1 MSDYLS
7 DYVID
12 TDRLCLRY
20 KGKLALDH
28 LSLRLPRGGIHAF
41 VGANGAGKSSLFRV
55 LLGFEPVGSGSA
67 RVLGIDC
74 GKLTPEVRG
83 RIGFVNEE
91 HTLPGWMRV
100 RDLMRMQQ
108 RHYEGAG
115 RRIGQRWNAARYDEV
130 LSHFNVLPEQR
141 VGQLSRGE
149 RAGLNLALALAQSP
163 ELLILD
169 EPTLGLDV
177 VAKRA
182 FLEALLQSSID
193 DGSTIVYCS
202 HQMDEIE
209 RVADN
214 LVILERGALRY
225 MSGPD
230 DFCGRVQLWVAE
242 FPFKTPEVREL
253 DGVLQVQQL
262 DGLTHVVT
270 FDQVD
275 SAAFEARL
283 KLLGA
288 RRVQCMP
295 LGLDRAV
302 NAFLSHGHAGAKVKR
317 AA

>member
-1 MSDYLS
+1 MSAHSS

-12 TDRLCLRY
+12 TDGLCLKY
-20 KGKLALDH
+20 KGKQALDH
-28 LSLRLPRGGIHAF
+28 LTLRLPRGGIHAF

-55 LLGFEPVGSGSA
+55 LLGFEPATAGAA
-67 RVLGIDC
+67 RVLGHDC
-74 GKLTPEVRG
+74 ASLTPALRG

-100 RDLMRMQQ
+100 RDLTRMQQ
-108 RHYEGAG
+108 SHYAQADP
-115 RRIGQRWNAARYDEV
+115 RRWNGARYEEV
-130 LSHFNVLPEQR
+130 LCHFNVLPEQR

-182 FLEALLQSSID
+182 FLEALLQASVD

-214 LVILERGALRY
+214 LVILERGRLRY

-242 FPFKTPEVREL
+242 FPFKAPEVREL
-253 DGVLQVQQL
+253 EGVLQVQQL

-270 FDQVD
+270 FDQHD
-275 SAAFEARL
+275 GAAFEARL

-288 RRVQCMP
+288 RRVQAMP

-302 NAFLSHGHAGAKVKR
+302 NAFLSHGHAGRR

>member
-1 MSDYLS
+1 MS

-12 TDRLCLRY
+12 TDALCLRY
-20 KGKLALDH
+20 KGKLALDR
-28 LSLRLPRGGIHAF
+28 LTLRLPRGGIHAF

-55 LLGFEPVGSGSA
+55 LLGFEPSTSGTA
-67 RVLGIDC
+67 RVLGHDC
-74 GKLTPEVRG
+74 GRLTPEVRG

-108 RHYEGAG
+108 RHYERAG
-115 RRIGQRWNAARYDEV
+115 SRRWNGARYDEV
-130 LSHFNVLPEQR
+130 LCHFNVEPGQR

-209 RVADN
+209 RVADK
-214 LVILERGALRY
+214 LVILERGSLRT

-230 DFCGRVQLWVAE
+230 EFCGRVQLWVAE
-242 FPFKTPEVREL
+242 FPFKAPELRDL

-270 FDQVD
+270 FDQLD
-275 SAAFEARL
+275 AAAFEARL

-288 RRVQCMP
+288 RRVQAMP

-302 NAFLSHGHAGAKVKR
+302 NAFLSHGHAGARR

>member
-1 MSDYLS
+1 MS

-12 TDRLCLRY
+12 TDGLCLQY

-28 LSLRLPRGGIHAF
+28 LTLRLPRGGIHAF

-55 LLGFEPVGSGSA
+55 LLGFEPATSGAA
-67 RVLGIDC
+67 RVLGHDSAS
-74 GKLTPEVRG
+74 LSPALRG

-100 RDLMRMQQ
+100 RELMRMQQ
-108 RHYEGAG
+108 RHYESAHP
-115 RRIGQRWNAARYDEV
+115 QRWNGERYDEV

-141 VGQLSRGE
+141 VAQLSRGE

-182 FLEALLQSSID
+182 FLEAMLQSSVD

-214 LVILERGALRY
+214 LVILERGRLRY

-242 FPFKTPEVREL
+242 FPFKAPEVREL
-253 DGVLQVQQL
+253 PGVLQVQLL

-270 FDQVD
+270 FDQQD
-275 SAAFEARL
+275 GSAFEARL

-288 RRVQCMP
+288 RRVQTMP

-302 NAFLSHGHAGAKVKR
+302 NAFLSHGHAGARR

>member
-1 MSDYLS
+1 MS

-12 TDRLCLRY
+12 TDGLCLSY
-20 KGKLALDH
+20 KGKLALDR

-55 LLGFEPVGSGSA
+55 LLGFEPPSAGSA
-67 RVLGIDC
+67 RVLGHDC
-74 GKLTPEVRG
+74 RRLTPALRG

-100 RDLMRMQQ
+100 RELMRMQQ
-108 RHYEGAG
+108 RHYTQAG
-115 RRIGQRWNAARYDEV
+115 GGLWNDARYEEV
-130 LSHFNVLPEQR
+130 LSHFNVLPDQR
-141 VGQLSRGE
+141 VVQLSRGE
-149 RAGLNLALALAQSP
+149 RAGLNLALALAQGP

-182 FLEALLQSSID
+182 FLEAMLQASID

-214 LVILERGALRY
+214 LVILERGQLRY

-230 DFCGRVQLWVAE
+230 DFCGRVQLWVVE
-242 FPFKTPEVREL
+242 FPFKAPELRDL
-253 DGVLQVQQL
+253 PGVLQVQQL

-270 FDQVD
+270 FDQQD
-275 SAAFEARL
+275 GAGFEARL

-288 RRVQCMP
+288 RRVQSMP

-302 NAFLSHGHAGAKVKR
+302 NAFLSHGHAGARR

>member
-1 MSDYLS
+1 MNAHVPQ
-7 DYVID
+7 YVID
-12 TDRLCLRY
+12 TESLCLHYRD
-20 KGKLALDH
+20 KTALDN
-28 LSLRLPRGGIHAF
+28 LSLRLPRGGVHAF

-55 LLGFEPVGSGSA
+55 LLGFEPASGGSA
-67 RVLGIDC
+67 RVLGHDC
-74 GKLTPEVRG
+74 ARLAPAVRE

-100 RDLMRMQQ
+100 QDLVRMQQ
-108 RHYEGAG
+108 RHYGGPDGA
-115 RRIGQRWNAARYDEV
+115 RWNGAAYDEV
-130 LSHFNVLPEQR
+130 LRHFNVLPAQQ

-149 RAGLNLALALAQSP
+149 RAGLNLALALAQRP

-177 VAKRA
+177 VAKQV
-182 FLEALLQSSID
+182 FIDALMQATVD
-193 DGSTIVYCS
+193 DDATIVYCS

-214 LVILERGALRY
+214 LVILEHGRLRY

-230 DFCGRVQLWVAE
+230 DFCERIQLWVAA
-242 FPFKTPEVREL
+242 FPDKAPDVWQL
-253 DGVLQVQQL
+253 PGVLRVQAI
-262 DGLTHVVT
+262 DGLTHIVT
-270 FDQVD
+270 FDQDD
-275 SAAFEARL
+275 SFGARL

-288 RRVQCMP
+288 GSAQSMP

-302 NAFLSHGHAGAKVKR
+302 NAFLSHGHAGARR

>member
-1 MSDYLS
+1 MS

-12 TDRLCLRY
+12 TDRLCLKY

-28 LSLRLPRGGIHAF
+28 LTLRLPRGGIHAF

-55 LLGFEPVGSGSA
+55 LLGFEPASSGSA
-67 RVLGIDC
+67 RVLGHDC
-74 GKLTPEVRG
+74 GSLTPETRG

-91 HTLPGWMRV
+91 HTLPTWMRV
-100 RDLMRMQQ
+100 RDLTRMQQ
-108 RHYEGAG
+108 RHYTGP
-115 RRIGQRWNAARYDEV
+115 QRWNGERYDEV
-130 LSHFNVLPEQR
+130 LRHFNVLPAQQ

-149 RAGLNLALALAQSP
+149 RAGLNLALALAQRP

-177 VAKRA
+177 VARRA
-182 FLEALLQSSID
+182 FLEAMLQASSD

-230 DFCGRVQLWVAE
+230 DFCERVQLWVAE
-242 FPFKTPEVREL
+242 FPFKTPEVWDL
-253 DGVLQVQQL
+253 PGVLQVQQI
-262 DGLTHVVT
+262 DGLTHIVS
-270 FDQVD
+270 FDQPD
-275 SAAFEARL
+275 TAGFEARL

-288 RRVQCMP
+288 RRVQAMP

-302 NAFLSHGHAGAKVKR
+302 NAFLAHGHAGSR
-317 AA
+317 RIT

>member
-1 MSDYLS
+1 MS

-12 TDRLCLRY
+12 TDALCLRY
-20 KGKLALDH
+20 KGKLALDR
-28 LSLRLPRGGIHAF
+28 LTLRLPRGGIHAF

-55 LLGFEPVGSGSA
+55 LLGFEPSTSGTA
-67 RVLGIDC
+67 RVLGHDC
-74 GKLTPEVRG
+74 ARLTPEVRG

-108 RHYEGAG
+108 RHYERAG
-115 RRIGQRWNAARYDEV
+115 SRRWNGARYDEV
-130 LSHFNVLPEQR
+130 LCHFNVEPGQR

-209 RVADN
+209 RVADK
-214 LVILERGALRY
+214 LVILERGSLRT

-230 DFCGRVQLWVAE
+230 EFCGRVQLWVAE
-242 FPFKTPEVREL
+242 FPFKAPELRDL

-270 FDQVD
+270 FDQLD
-275 SAAFEARL
+275 AAAFEARL

-288 RRVQCMP
+288 RRVQAMP

-302 NAFLSHGHAGAKVKR
+302 NAFLSHGHAGARR

>member
-1 MSDYLS
+1 MSDH
-7 DYVID
+7 VID
-12 TDRLCLRY
+12 TDGLCLRY

-55 LLGFEPVGSGSA
+55 LLGFEPPTAGTA
-67 RVLGIDC
+67 RVLGHDC
-74 GKLTPEVRG
+74 VRLTPALRG

-108 RHYEGAG
+108 RHYVQAG
-115 RRIGQRWNAARYDEV
+115 GRWNGERYDEV

-177 VAKRA
+177 VARRA
-182 FLEALLQSSID
+182 FLDAMLQASID

-214 LVILERGALRY
+214 LVILERGRLRT

-242 FPFKTPEVREL
+242 FPFKAPELREL
-253 DGVLQVQQL
+253 AGVLQVQQL

-270 FDQVD
+270 FDQQD
-275 SAAFEARL
+275 GAAFEARL

-288 RRVQCMP
+288 RRVQSMP

-302 NAFLSHGHAGAKVKR
+302 NAFLSHGHAGARR

>member
-1 MSDYLS
+1 
-7 DYVID
+7 
-12 TDRLCLRY
+12 
-20 KGKLALDH
+20 
-28 LSLRLPRGGIHAF
+28 
-41 VGANGAGKSSLFRV
+41 
-55 LLGFEPVGSGSA
+55 
-67 RVLGIDC
+67 VLGHDC
-74 GKLTPEVRG
+74 GQLTPEVRG

-108 RHYEGAG
+108 RHYAQAG
-115 RRIGQRWNAARYDEV
+115 RQRWNGARYEEV
-130 LSHFNVLPEQR
+130 LCHFNVLPGQR

-214 LVILERGALRY
+214 LVILERGRLRT

-230 DFCGRVQLWVAE
+230 DFCGRVQLWVAD
-242 FPFKTPEVREL
+242 FPFKAPEVREL
-253 DGVLQVQQL
+253 PGVLQVQQL
-262 DGLTHVVT
+262 DGLTHIVT
-270 FDQVD
+270 FDQID
-275 SAAFEARL
+275 GAAFEARL

-288 RRVQCMP
+288 RRVQAMP

-302 NAFLSHGHAGAKVKR
+302 NAFLSHGHAGARR

>member
-1 MSDYLS
+1 MS

-12 TDRLCLRY
+12 TDALCLRY
-20 KGKLALDH
+20 KGKLALDR
-28 LSLRLPRGGIHAF
+28 LTLRLPRGGIHAF

-55 LLGFEPVGSGSA
+55 LLGFEPSTSGTA
-67 RVLGIDC
+67 RVLGHDC
-74 GKLTPEVRG
+74 GRLTPGVRG

-108 RHYEGAG
+108 RHYERAG
-115 RRIGQRWNAARYDEV
+115 SRRWNGARYDEV
-130 LSHFNVLPEQR
+130 LCHFNVEPGQR

-209 RVADN
+209 RVADK
-214 LVILERGALRY
+214 LVILERGSLRT

-230 DFCGRVQLWVAE
+230 EFCGRVQLWVAE
-242 FPFKTPEVREL
+242 FPFKAPELRDL

-270 FDQVD
+270 FDQLD
-275 SAAFEARL
+275 AAAFEARL

-288 RRVQCMP
+288 RRVQAMP

-302 NAFLSHGHAGAKVKR
+302 NAFLSHGHAGARR

>member
-1 MSDYLS
+1 MS
-7 DYVID
+7 DYVIE
-12 TDRLCLRY
+12 TDGLCLRY

-28 LSLRLPRGGIHAF
+28 LNLRLPRGGIHAF

-55 LLGFEPVGSGSA
+55 LLGFEPPTAGSA
-67 RVLGIDC
+67 RVLGHDC
-74 GKLTPEVRG
+74 GRLTPALRG

-100 RDLMRMQQ
+100 RDLTRMQQ
-108 RHYEGAG
+108 RHYEHAG
-115 RRIGQRWNAARYDEV
+115 SQRWNGERYDEV
-130 LSHFNVLPEQR
+130 LSHFNVLPGQR

-149 RAGLNLALALAQSP
+149 RAGLNLALALAQGP

-177 VAKRA
+177 VARRA
-182 FLEALLQSSID
+182 FLEAMLQASVD

-214 LVILERGALRY
+214 LVILERGSLRT

-242 FPFKTPEVREL
+242 FPFKAPELREL
-253 DGVLQVQQL
+253 AGVLQVQQME
-262 DGLTHVVT
+262 GLTHVVT
-270 FDQVD
+270 FDQHDGV
-275 SAAFEARL
+275 AFEARL

-288 RRVQCMP
+288 RRVQSMP

-302 NAFLSHGHAGAKVKR
+302 NAFLSHGHAGARR

>member
-1 MSDYLS
+1 MS

-12 TDRLCLRY
+12 TEALCLRY

-28 LSLRLPRGGIHAF
+28 LTLKLPRGGIHAF

-55 LLGFEPVGSGSA
+55 LLGFEPPTSGSA
-67 RVLGIDC
+67 RVLGQDC
-74 GKLTPEVRG
+74 AALSPALRG

-108 RHYEGAG
+108 RHYERGS
-115 RRIGQRWNAARYDEV
+115 WNGARYEEV
-130 LSHFNVLPEQR
+130 LCHFNVLPEQR

-149 RAGLNLALALAQSP
+149 RAGLNLALALAQGP

-193 DGSTIVYCS
+193 DASTIVYCS

-214 LVILERGALRY
+214 LVILERGRLRT

-242 FPFKTPEVREL
+242 FPFKVPEVREL
-253 DGVLQVQQL
+253 PGVLQVQQL

-270 FDQVD
+270 FDQLD
-275 SAAFEARL
+275 GAAFESRL

-288 RRVQCMP
+288 RRVQAMP

-302 NAFLSHGHAGAKVKR
+302 NAFLSHGHAGARR